1 MLLDV
6 GLEIQAMLTYKLLR
20 LIGVSALERLNNV
33 HVVDKRLVRP
43 ITVSDCLN
51 PDRALVDKQV
61 LGDPR
66 FQFSPVELGKHPAER
81 RDFLVGC
88 V

>member
-33 HVVDKRLVRP
+33 HVVDNRLVRP
-43 ITVSDCLN
+43 ITVTDCLN
-51 PDRALVDKQV
+51 PDRAHVDKQV
-61 LGDPR
+61 LG
-66 FQFSPVELGKHPAER
+66 
-81 RDFLVGC
+81 
-88 V
+88 